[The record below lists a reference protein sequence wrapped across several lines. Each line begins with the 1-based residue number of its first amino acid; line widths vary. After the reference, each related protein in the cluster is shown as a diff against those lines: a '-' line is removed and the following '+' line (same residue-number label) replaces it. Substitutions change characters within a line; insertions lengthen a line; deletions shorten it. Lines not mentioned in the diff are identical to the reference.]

1 MMESVNSYELPGT
14 CSVQRY
20 CASLSGDPCDD
31 DQDNDGVSNI
41 RDNCPLISNPGQNH
55 TKLHYDIRGLY
66 QTPEHFC

>member
-1 MMESVNSYELPGT
+1 MMESVNSNELPGM

-31 DQDNDGVSNI
+31 DQDNDGVANI